1 MEVDTGF
8 LMIYDGGS
16 EQAEIIGNLNGEII
30 DTKISSPRN
39 QVFVVLH
46 TNGKN
51 ASIRLNATV
60 IKSK

>member
-8 LMIYDGGS
+8 LMIYDGGR